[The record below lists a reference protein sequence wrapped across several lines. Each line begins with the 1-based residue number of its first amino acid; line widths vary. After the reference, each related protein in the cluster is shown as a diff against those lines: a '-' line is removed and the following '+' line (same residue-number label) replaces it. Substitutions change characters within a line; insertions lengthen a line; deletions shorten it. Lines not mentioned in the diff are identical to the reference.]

1 MVGSIDPGACL
12 SRGARTSAH
21 PKASATPIR
30 DRGWWCAHS
39 ARRTSSYPDTVI
51 VVFVSIRSQATTI
64 SRKVDVQCTEAEVL
78 LVTLLLYDRIDE
90 GFDFD
95 GWAATVVAESA
106 AFVPGAPWSATGK
119 PLATAQEKLESRLPG
134 LNPARVALVGTAATL
149 YDGAGRAAAVY
160 TRDQMN
166 NYLRSLLAPPRSAT
180 VWLGVSHAGSSLT
193 RGATL
198 RRTYIMPL
206 VARLWRDE
214 AARIR
219 RACEA
224 AENALCET
232 LPVKTPASATK
243 VCFASRRR
251 DAAHARRGR
260 RTRDVTPRARSRR
273 VASCERARLH
283 MKARNTIVASLSG
296 SARARRR
303 RRPSSGVSRPPR
315 ARARARR
322 AALGSSRSS

>member
-1 MVGSIDPGACL
+1 MVGSIDSGACL
-12 SRGARTSAH
+12 SRGGRTAAH
-21 PKASATPIR
+21 LKASATPIR

-39 ARRTSSYPDTVI
+39 ARRTSSYPDAVI

-160 TRDQMN
+160 TRDQIN

-180 VWLGVSHAGSSLT
+180 VWLGVSRPGSSVAH
-193 RGATL
+193 GATL
-198 RRTYIMPL
+198 RRAYIMPL

-260 RTRDVTPRARSRR
+260 RTRDVTPRARARS
-273 VASCERARLH
+273 VTSRARARRH
-283 MKARNTIVASLSG
+283 MTARNNIVTSLSG

-322 AALGSSRSS
+322 AARGSSRSS

>member
-1 MVGSIDPGACL
+1 M
-12 SRGARTSAH
+12 
-21 PKASATPIR
+21 
-30 DRGWWCAHS
+30 
-39 ARRTSSYPDTVI
+39 
-51 VVFVSIRSQATTI
+51 
-64 SRKVDVQCTEAEVL
+64 QCTEAEVL

-106 AFVPGAPWSATGK
+106 AFVPGAPWSATGE

-160 TRDQMN
+160 TLNQVK
-166 NYLRSLLAPPRSAT
+166 NYLTSLLAKPRSAT

-251 DAAHARRGR
+251 ERGGGATSARR
-260 RTRDVTPRARSRR
+260 DIIRARAQHD
-273 VASCERARLH
+273 VERAR
-283 MKARNTIVASLSG
+283 
-296 SARARRR
+296 
-303 RRPSSGVSRPPR
+303 
-315 ARARARR
+315 
-322 AALGSSRSS
+322 

>member
-1 MVGSIDPGACL
+1 M
-12 SRGARTSAH
+12 
-21 PKASATPIR
+21 
-30 DRGWWCAHS
+30 
-39 ARRTSSYPDTVI
+39 
-51 VVFVSIRSQATTI
+51 
-64 SRKVDVQCTEAEVL
+64 L
-78 LVTLLLYDRIDE
+78 LVTLLLHDMIDE

-134 LNPARVALVGTAATL
+134 LNPARVALVGVAATL

-160 TRDQMN
+160 TLGQVK
-166 NYLRSLLAPPRSAT
+166 NYLTSLLAPPRSAT
-180 VWLGVSHAGSSLT
+180 VWLGVSRPGSSVGH
-193 RGATL
+193 GATL

-251 DAAHARRGR
+251 ERGGGATSARRGII
-260 RTRDVTPRARSRR
+260 RAR
-273 VASCERARLH
+273 AQHDAERAR
-283 MKARNTIVASLSG
+283 
-296 SARARRR
+296 
-303 RRPSSGVSRPPR
+303 
-315 ARARARR
+315 
-322 AALGSSRSS
+322 

>member
-1 MVGSIDPGACL
+1 M
-12 SRGARTSAH
+12 
-21 PKASATPIR
+21 
-30 DRGWWCAHS
+30 
-39 ARRTSSYPDTVI
+39 
-51 VVFVSIRSQATTI
+51 
-64 SRKVDVQCTEAEVL
+64 L

-160 TRDQMN
+160 TLNQVK
-166 NYLRSLLAPPRSAT
+166 NYLTSLLAPPRSAT
-180 VWLGVSHAGSSLT
+180 VWLGVSHAGCSLT

-198 RRTYIMPL
+198 RRAYIMPL

-260 RTRDVTPRARSRR
+260 RTRDVTPRARVRR
-273 VASCERARLH
+273 VTSRKRARRH

>member
-1 MVGSIDPGACL
+1 MVGSIDSGACL

-39 ARRTSSYPDTVI
+39 ARRNSSYPDAVI

-64 SRKVDVQCTEAEVL
+64 SRKADAQCTEAEVL

-106 AFVPGAPWSATGK
+106 AFVPGAPWSATGE

-160 TRDQMN
+160 TRAKSTTTS
-166 NYLRSLLAPPRSAT
+166 LSLLAKPRSAT
-180 VWLGVSHAGSSLT
+180 VWLGVSRAGSSLT

-251 DAAHARRGR
+251 ERGGGATSARR
-260 RTRDVTPRARSRR
+260 DIIRARAQHD
-273 VASCERARLH
+273 VERAR
-283 MKARNTIVASLSG
+283 
-296 SARARRR
+296 
-303 RRPSSGVSRPPR
+303 
-315 ARARARR
+315 
-322 AALGSSRSS
+322 

>member
-1 MVGSIDPGACL
+1 MVGSIDSGACL
-12 SRGARTSAH
+12 SRGVHPGAH
-21 PKASATPIR
+21 RKASATPIR

-39 ARRTSSYPDTVI
+39 APRITSYSHAVI
-51 VVFVSIRSQATTI
+51 VVFVSIHSQATTI
-64 SRKVDVQCTEAEVL
+64 SRKANTQCTEAEVL
-78 LVTLLLYDRIDE
+78 LVTLLLYDKIDG

-106 AFVPGAPWSATGK
+106 AFVPGAPWMATGE

-160 TRDQMN
+160 TLGQVK
-166 NYLRSLLAPPRSAT
+166 NYLTSLLAKPRSPT
-180 VWLGVSHAGSSLT
+180 VWLGVSRPGSSVGH
-193 RGATL
+193 GATL

-232 LPVKTPASATK
+232 LPVKTPSSATK

-251 DAAHARRGR
+251 ERGGGATSARR
-260 RTRDVTPRARSRR
+260 D
-273 VASCERARLH
+273 
-283 MKARNTIVASLSG
+283 II
-296 SARARRR
+296 
-303 RRPSSGVSRPPR
+303 R
-315 ARARARR
+315 ARAQHDVERER
-322 AALGSSRSS
+322 

>member
-1 MVGSIDPGACL
+1 MVVCALSATYYVVL
-12 SRGARTSAH
+12 SRRDCRVCVDPFAGDDHQS
-21 PKASATPIR
+21 KANT
-30 DRGWWCAHS
+30 
-39 ARRTSSYPDTVI
+39 
-51 VVFVSIRSQATTI
+51 
-64 SRKVDVQCTEAEVL
+64 QCTEAEVL

-106 AFVPGAPWSATGK
+106 AFVPGAPWSATGE
-119 PLATAQEKLESRLPG
+119 PLATAQKKLESRLPG

-160 TRDQMN
+160 TRAQFD
-166 NYLRSLLAPPRSAT
+166 NYLTPLLAKPRSAT

-251 DAAHARRGR
+251 ERGGGATSARR
-260 RTRDVTPRARSRR
+260 DIIRAR
-273 VASCERARLH
+273 AQHDAERAR
-283 MKARNTIVASLSG
+283 
-296 SARARRR
+296 
-303 RRPSSGVSRPPR
+303 
-315 ARARARR
+315 
-322 AALGSSRSS
+322 

>member
-1 MVGSIDPGACL
+1 MVGSIDSGACL
-12 SRGARTSAH
+12 SRGVHPGAH
-21 PKASATPIR
+21 RKASATPIR

-39 ARRTSSYPDTVI
+39 APRITSYSHAVI
-51 VVFVSIRSQATTI
+51 VVFVSIHSQATTI
-64 SRKVDVQCTEAEVL
+64 SRKANTQCTEAEVL

-106 AFVPGAPWSATGK
+106 AFVPGAPWSATGE

-160 TRDQMN
+160 TRAQFD
-166 NYLRSLLAPPRSAT
+166 NYLTPLLAKPRSAT
-180 VWLGVSHAGSSLT
+180 VWLGVSRPGSSVGH
-193 RGATL
+193 GATL
-198 RRTYIMPL
+198 RRAYIMPL

-251 DAAHARRGR
+251 ERGGGATSARR
-260 RTRDVTPRARSRR
+260 D
-273 VASCERARLH
+273 
-283 MKARNTIVASLSG
+283 II
-296 SARARRR
+296 
-303 RRPSSGVSRPPR
+303 R
-315 ARARARR
+315 ARARAKRDVARTR
-322 AALGSSRSS
+322 ATSYDSTS